1 MAKLS
6 SSSGKVFLKMKSKFD
21 FAVEKL
27 LFVWWLCGGKC
38 LVAFITILL
47 NDIYGTSFVIVL
59 NEL

>member
-1 MAKLS
+1 MEKF
-6 SSSGKVFLKMKSKFD
+6 FLKMKSKFD
-21 FAVEKL
+21 FAVGKL

-47 NDIYGTSFVIVL
+47 TDIYGTSFVIVL